1 MMTLEFSVS
10 DTTHWSVSYGHQLVL
25 IFLLNRPLVVSRLY
39 FFIPDDSVALVEYE
53 GSHAGM
59 VKSWSERF
67 SAKVTNHGQTQANRT
82 KTGPS
87 FQVQT
92 RPCLYG
98 P

>member
-1 MMTLEFSVS
+1 MITLEFSVS
-10 DTTHWSVSYGHQLVL
+10 DTTHWSVTYDHQLVQ

-39 FFIPDDSVALVEYE
+39 FFIPDDSMALVEYE

-82 KTGPS
+82 KPGPS
-87 FQVQT
+87 FQV
-92 RPCLYG
+92 
-98 P
+98 